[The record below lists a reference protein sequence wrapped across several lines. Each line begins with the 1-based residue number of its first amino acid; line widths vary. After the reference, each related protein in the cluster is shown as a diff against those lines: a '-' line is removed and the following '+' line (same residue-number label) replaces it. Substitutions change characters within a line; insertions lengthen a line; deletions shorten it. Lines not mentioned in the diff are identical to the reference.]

1 MPTQLS
7 SMATGLGAAEEV
19 NLKEHVTRLRAW
31 VGNHANVWAF
41 YEFLKDG
48 DFSTCQLCVWL
59 LLTCISLSNLLLH
72 TAASLMAIDAIC

>member
-7 SMATGLGAAEEV
+7 GMATGLGAAEEV

-48 DFSTCQLCVWL
+48 DSIKVSACVKYAFG
-59 LLTCISLSNLLLH
+59 CCSHAYYSLIYYC
-72 TAASLMAIDAIC
+72 TQQQV